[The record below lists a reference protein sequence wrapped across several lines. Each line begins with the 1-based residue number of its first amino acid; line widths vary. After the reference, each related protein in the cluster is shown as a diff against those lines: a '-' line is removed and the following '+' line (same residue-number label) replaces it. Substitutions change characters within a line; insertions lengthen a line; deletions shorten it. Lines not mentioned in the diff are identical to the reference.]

1 MEFAHVD
8 YQKSLIK
15 KNFLEV
21 EKFVNSKDIN
31 NPYIQNVEYKLYYF
45 YKNYDHY
52 KTELKDFANNNSHDF
67 HSFAKNFS
75 NFKNY

>member
-1 MEFAHVD
+1 MEFAHAD

-15 KNFLEV
+15 KKFFDLEKIV
-21 EKFVNSKDIN
+21 RSKDIN
-31 NPYIQNVEYKLYYF
+31 NPYIQNVENKMYYF
-45 YKNYDHY
+45 YKNYDLY
-52 KTELKDFANNNSHDF
+52 KKELKDFAKNNSHDF